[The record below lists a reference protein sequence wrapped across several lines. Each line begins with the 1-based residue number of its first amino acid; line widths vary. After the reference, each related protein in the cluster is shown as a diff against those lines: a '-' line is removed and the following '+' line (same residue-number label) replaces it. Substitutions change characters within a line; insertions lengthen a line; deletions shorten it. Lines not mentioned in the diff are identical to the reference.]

1 MGNLEVATV
10 FIVLVNVLMWF
21 VAVAQASIG
30 FPGLCYHTEGSIIE
44 QSTAAGNNYTVAK
57 NNVVDDLPGTEGTIQ
72 PSSTGGWTDIFNNI
86 FAWVSAPAKGLKYIW
101 AIVAAPFNILMCM
114 GLPMEFTAG
123 IGIFWYITSLMA
135 LLAFLWGR

>member
-44 QSTAAGNNYTVAK
+44 QSINQGTNYSVAK
-57 NNVVDDLPGTEGTIQ
+57 NNVLDDMPGSEGSVQ
-72 PSSTGGWTDIFNNI
+72 PTNSNWFTDIFNNI
-86 FAWVSAPAKGLKYIW
+86 LGWIKSAPGVRYAY
-101 AIVAAPFNILMCM
+101 AVVAAPFNILNCM
-114 GLPMEFTAG
+114 GLPSEFVAG
-123 IGIFWYITSLMA
+123 IGAFWYLVSLLA